1 MNWGPS
7 SCGNIAGS
15 ATPPTNAT
23 NLHRL
28 TYCPECLKK
37 QQVIDRLQE
46 EIVRLKARL
55 RYQERTAKEGPFGS
69 STSSAKLPDKPNTPP
84 ENSQRRGGA
93 QPGHRGHGRRDI
105 PDEELT
111 REASVPGPERCP
123 YCGGPLDPKG
133 RKGRTIIEVDPVRK
147 EVIRYELEQRDCG
160 RCHRTFTARPAGV
173 FAKGLFGN
181 RFLTHLAV
189 EHYVHGVTLGHLS
202 AQLGVGQG
210 SLWAALHQ
218 LARRLATVPQR
229 LLLEYRRAPVKH
241 ADETGWRN
249 DGHSGYA
256 WLFCTE
262 RLSLFRFRQSRS
274 ARVAQE
280 VFGPKRLPGILV
292 VDRYSGYNRA
302 PCSIQYCYAHLLRE
316 VQDLRKEFPVVAEV
330 SQFVETLAPLLAN
343 AMKLRSQGLSSARFR
358 QQALELKAQIQTVV
372 QASAQHPG
380 IQKIQNVFRE
390 KAARLYP
397 WTRSPAIPADNNR
410 AERELRPLVIARKVS
425 FGSQSQQG
433 AQTREILMSVL
444 HTLRKRTG
452 DLFGAFQHALDALAE
467 DEKRDP
473 YKLLFDSS

>member
-1 MNWGPS
+1 M
-7 SCGNIAGS
+7 
-15 ATPPTNAT
+15 
-23 NLHRL
+23 
-28 TYCPECLKK
+28 
-37 QQVIDRLQE
+37 
-46 EIVRLKARL
+46 RLKARL
-55 RYQERTAKEGPFGS
+55 RYQERTAQEGPFGS
-69 STSSAKLPDKPNTPP
+69 STPSAKVPIKPNTAP
-84 ENSQRRGGA
+84 ENSRRRGGA
-93 QPGHRGHGRRDI
+93 KPGHRGHGRRDI
-105 PDEELT
+105 PDEEVT
-111 REASVPGPERCP
+111 RETSVPGPERCP

-181 RFLTHLAV
+181 RLLTHLAV

-202 AQLGVGQG
+202 AQLGVSQG

-262 RLSLFRFRQSRS
+262 HLSLFRFRQSRS

-280 VFGPKRLPGILV
+280 VFGPQRLPGTLV
-292 VDRYSGYNRA
+292 VDRYNGYNRV

-316 VQDLRKEFPVVAEV
+316 VQDLRKEFPAVAEV

-343 AMKLRSQGLSSARFR
+343 AMKLRSQELSSACFR
-358 QQALELKAQIQTVV
+358 QEALELKGRIQTVV

-380 IQKIQNVFRE
+380 IQKIQTVFRD
-390 KAARLYP
+390 KAARLYH
-397 WTRSPAIPADNNR
+397 WARSPAIPADNNR
-410 AERELRPLVIARKVS
+410 VERELRPLVIARKIS
-425 FGSQSQQG
+425 FGSQSEQG

-444 HTLRKRTG
+444 HTMRKRTR
-452 DLFGAFQHALDALAE
+452 DVFGAFLRALDALAE